1 MQRLGTPKD
10 ALLFGHVSDPRPKV
24 AFYDDTN
31 DDTPGWGVGS
41 GWIIRALG
49 LSGYLAMYSHDFSI
63 MKEIASPFPVGGIPH
78 VFGRDLLW
86 KSGALPIGPI
96 GAYDDVRGF
105 HVLVQPKNPLD
116 AMNGIASDGKDMVW
130 TLGEG
135 RKEGE
140 YIWPVLSVITAPY
153 TTDPAAVQSRRLR
166 SDPNINL
173 NPDLWAVGCGYG
185 GREIVGKN
193 GVQLVRLSD
202 GVAWHLS
209 SPKGSGIGWRDV
221 IGFTCEEAF
230 VRIETLSGANVVR
243 IRLDSLGPGLPPD

>member
-1 MQRLGTPKD
+1 
-10 ALLFGHVSDPRPKV
+10 
-24 AFYDDTN
+24 
-31 DDTPGWGVGS
+31 
-41 GWIIRALG
+41 
-49 LSGYLAMYSHDFSI
+49 

-86 KSGALPIGPI
+86 DNGDLLVGPI

-105 HVLVQPKNPLD
+105 HVLVQPEKTSD
-116 AMNGIASDGKDMVW
+116 YTSGIGSDGKDMVW

-135 RKEGE
+135 RKDGE
-140 YIWPVLSVITAPY
+140 YTWPVRSIITAPY

-166 SDPNINL
+166 SDAGIIVG
-173 NPDLWAVGCGYG
+173 PDDWSVGCGYG
-185 GREIVGKN
+185 GRTIIGTN
-193 GVQLVRLSD
+193 GVQIVRLSD
-202 GVAWHLS
+202 GVAWHLT
-209 SPKGSGIGWRDV
+209 SPKGSGVGWGDV